1 MSQTLKL
8 AILRGPKKG
17 ILVSF
22 NEADQ
27 ALSLAHSLFMDLY
40 KDMTEQGQKE
50 VQPRHF
56 VKNFWKAYA
65 AAEAVEAVKATSQH
79 MLCYASG
86 FHFLLLI
93 NMDKPTVKDFDNHY
107 ILMTPTEARVWY
119 RVEGYGIPIIT
130 LGGGLFK
137 LTEEAAT
144 AAVRIGLKLALV

>member
-1 MSQTLKL
+1 M
-8 AILRGPKKG
+8 
-17 ILVSF
+17 
-22 NEADQ
+22 N
-27 ALSLAHSLFMDLY
+27 LY
-40 KDMTEQGQKE
+40 KDMTKQGQKE

-65 AAEAVEAVKATSQH
+65 AAEEAVAVEATSQH

-93 NMDKPTVKDFDNHY
+93 NMDKPTVENFDNHY
-107 ILMTPTEARVWY
+107 ILMTPAEASLWY

-137 LTEEAAT
+137 LTEEAAN

>member
-1 MSQTLKL
+1 
-8 AILRGPKKG
+8 
-17 ILVSF
+17 
-22 NEADQ
+22 
-27 ALSLAHSLFMDLY
+27 
-40 KDMTEQGQKE
+40 MTEQGQKE

-56 VKNFWKAYA
+56 VKNFWQAYA
-65 AAEAVEAVKATSQH
+65 AAEAEAAGTTSQH

-107 ILMTPTEARVWY
+107 IQMTPAEASVWY